1 MGKTGIV
8 TCSVN
13 VWDFFTD
20 VSKAGHSWVQTSFKQ
35 KTNNQTK
42 QMSAS
47 HFLLH
52 EIFNF
57 KETVEMKHKYQ
68 ASRLRVKLAL
78 TKREVRFIILFEG
91 GNLTRIRTK
100 LNSLGTKIFPEFV
113 IVLQTLYSESCN
125 EKSFSAIS
133 RK

>member
-13 VWDFFTD
+13 VWDFLTG

-57 KETVEMKHKYQ
+57 KETVEMKHKKLISSKSIKGQ
-68 ASRLRVKLAL
+68 ISSDEERGFLKFMGHKNLSRQCFMLS
-78 TKREVRFIILFEG
+78 
-91 GNLTRIRTK
+91 
-100 LNSLGTKIFPEFV
+100 SLW
-113 IVLQTLYSESCN
+113 LQTSKGSERYPTATQP
-125 EKSFSAIS
+125 SFNTVVVVRS
-133 RK
+133 